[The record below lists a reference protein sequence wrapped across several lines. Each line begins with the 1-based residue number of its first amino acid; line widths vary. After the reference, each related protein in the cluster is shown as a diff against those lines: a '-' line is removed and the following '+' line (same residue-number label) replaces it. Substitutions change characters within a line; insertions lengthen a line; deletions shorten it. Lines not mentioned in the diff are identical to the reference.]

1 MNENERKCDF
11 KIVAFVNGKRQDIIC
26 NQETGCL
33 SKLAWCGIGVNRAAA
48 LVLGR
53 SVKGVEAYVD
63 GDCEGRTSSDSPKR

>member
-1 MNENERKCDF
+1 MKEGECKY
-11 KIVAFVNGKRQDIIC
+11 KIVAFVNGKRQDITC

-53 SVKGVEAYVD
+53 SVKGVEACVD
-63 GDCEGRTSSDSPKR
+63 GDCKDSVSLGSASEVI